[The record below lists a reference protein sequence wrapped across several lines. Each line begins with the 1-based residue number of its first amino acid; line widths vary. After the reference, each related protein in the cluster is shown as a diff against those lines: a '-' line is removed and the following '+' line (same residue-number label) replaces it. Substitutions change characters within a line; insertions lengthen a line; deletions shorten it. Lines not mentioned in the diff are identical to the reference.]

1 LSGLCGQKALQGGEK
16 QERKDADHG
25 VESISV

>member
-1 LSGLCGQKALQGGEK
+1 LCGQKALQGGEK